1 MRIDN
6 TGAVTMA
13 MAGWRIHSV
22 VGDQWYTF
30 PAYALA
36 PGASVYVQSAG
47 NAPPS
52 SGNRLLWT
60 TQNIWRN
67 EGDQAD
73 LYTPQGVLVDSESC

>member
-1 MRIDN
+1 
-6 TGAVTMA
+6 MA